1 MTPAEGTEWQECL
14 VEDAEV
20 GTLSGE
26 LMQIGVVAER
36 VGLSLRTIRYY
47 EEVGLVA
54 PTERSPGGFRL
65 YPERD
70 IQRLRL
76 IKQMKPLEFSLEQMR
91 DLLTTVEELAA
102 ASDGDAERIGELRD
116 RLSMFQV
123 IVDARIATLR
133 EQLHRTEDFAQL
145 LRAPASVDGPL
156 DSRGGSR

>member
-1 MTPAEGTEWQECL
+1 
-14 VEDAEV
+14 
-20 GTLSGE
+20 
-26 LMQIGVVAER
+26 MQIGVVAER

-54 PTERSPGGFRL
+54 PAKRSAGGFRL
-65 YPERD
+65 YTERD

-76 IKQMKPLEFSLEQMR
+76 IKQMKPLDFSLEQMR

-102 ASDGDAERIGELRD
+102 TPDGDAERIGELRD

-145 LRAPASVDGPL
+145 LHSSVRETTPGRP
-156 DSRGGSR
+156 RGLQPG